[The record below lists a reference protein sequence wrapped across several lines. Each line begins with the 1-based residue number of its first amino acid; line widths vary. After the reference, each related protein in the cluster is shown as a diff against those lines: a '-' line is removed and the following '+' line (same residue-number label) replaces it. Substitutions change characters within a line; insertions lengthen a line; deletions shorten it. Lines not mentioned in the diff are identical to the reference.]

1 MSLMASKQLNLEM
14 VNAGMSTKKTVV
26 DFMYSFSILQKHVLH
41 FASAR

>member
-1 MSLMASKQLNLEM
+1 MTAAQLDLKVE
-14 VNAGMSTKKTVV
+14 NAGMSTKKTVV